1 MGPIEIVITKIKA
14 IADAIR
20 GRTGETG
27 SMTLDEMAE
36 TIESMSVGGEVV
48 NTYILV
54 DENGVEV
61 PAVLV
66 DEKVTLTATTNDIR
80 IGTTAV
86 TEEGVVTGEKEIP
99 AYHTIE
105 GFKLIPNGSSVVLT
119 TKYYDYTKL
128 QAIICAFD
136 TNLSASV
143 TSEKVAINGQVYPV
157 KSNVSEATITKNGS
171 LTQINFGITNTSGS
185 PRVVRY
191 FMYKEIY

>member
-1 MGPIEIVITKIKA
+1 MALIDKIKA

-36 TIESMSVGGEVV
+36 TIESMSVGGEPV

-86 TEEGVVTGEKEIP
+86 TEQGVVTGEKEIP
-99 AYHTIE
+99 AYITTAGARKITA
-105 GFKLIPNGSSVVLT
+105 GSDFVL
-119 TKYYDYTKL
+119 KVRDGLYAYTKL
-128 QAIICAFD
+128 QALFCVFN
-136 TNLSASV
+136 TNINDSV
-143 TSEKVAINGQVYPV
+143 STDRVVINDSVYPV
-157 KSNVSEATITKNGS
+157 NSIKPLSAVTLDDSNESILFNIKNDGNNAYV
-171 LTQINFGITNTSGS
+171 L
-185 PRVVRY
+185 RY
-191 FMYKEIY
+191 FTFKEEY

>member
-1 MGPIEIVITKIKA
+1 MALIDKIKA

-36 TIESMSVGGEVV
+36 TIESMSVGGEPV

-86 TEEGVVTGEKEIP
+86 TEQ
-99 AYHTIE
+99 
-105 GFKLIPNGSSVVLT
+105 VLT
-119 TKYYDYTKL
+119 T
-128 QAIICAFD
+128 
-136 TNLSASV
+136 
-143 TSEKVAINGQVYPV
+143 
-157 KSNVSEATITKNGS
+157 
-171 LTQINFGITNTSGS
+171 
-185 PRVVRY
+185 
-191 FMYKEIY
+191 

>member
-1 MGPIEIVITKIKA
+1 MALIDKIKA

-36 TIESMSVGGEVV
+36 TIESMSVGGEPV

-99 AYHTIE
+99 AYHTSE
-105 GFKLIPNGSSVVLT
+105 GFSVITAGQPVRIMLVE
-119 TKYYDYTKL
+119 DCEYTKL
-128 QAIICAFD
+128 QALVCAYNSSM
-136 TNLSASV
+136 TNSV
-143 TSEKVAINGQVYPV
+143 ATEKISVNDRVYPV
-157 KSNVSEATITKNGS
+157 NSTESISAVTVDTNAKT
-171 LTQINFGITNTSGS
+171 INFGITNDSGKLQIL
-185 PRVVRY
+185 RY

>member
-1 MGPIEIVITKIKA
+1 MALIDKIKA

-36 TIESMSVGGEVV
+36 TIESMSVGGEVA

-66 DEKVTLTATTNDIR
+66 DDKVTLTATTNDIR

-86 TEEGVVTGEKEIP
+86 TEQGVVTGEKVIP
-99 AYHTIE
+99 VYHTLE
-105 GFKLIPNGSSVVLT
+105 GYTVITAGSPVCILAI
-119 TKYYDYTKL
+119 KNCEYTKL
-128 QAIICAFD
+128 QALICAYNSSI
-136 TNLSASV
+136 TNSV
-143 TSEKVAINGQVYPV
+143 ATEKVCVNDHVYPV
-157 KSNVSEATITKNGS
+157 NSTNPLSSVTVDVDTRTID
-171 LTQINFGITNTSGS
+171 LGITNDSGKLQIL
-185 PRVVRY
+185 RY